1 MKLGLTS
8 KLFLAISAACILVA
22 VAMGVAVRLS
32 FQRGFIDYLGAQAEA
47 GTVQLAHGLETEY
60 AKHGNWDFLR
70 NNQSAW
76 NALVARTVL
85 GTRSGNNSSG
95 GFQRRFGPPGTNNG
109 GDQGP
114 PSGGFQ
120 GPPGAPPGP
129 PPDAMGGPPGPP
141 PDFTGGSGNGPGN
154 GPNGPNGPGNAP
166 ANGPGNGSGNGP
178 GNVSGNTNG
187 PGNGPPD
194 RFGPG
199 FGPGPERT
207 PPTALYDTQMQRV
220 AGNGPPPMPDARRE
234 AITVNGQ
241 TVGWLVVASPSN
253 LLYAA
258 DRQFQSQQV
267 RATWIIVGF
276 AALLAAA
283 VAMVLARLI
292 LAPVR
297 RVVLATHR
305 LASGDYSARVPEAGG
320 DELHQLAVDF
330 NQLAN
335 SLDKAARARRDFIAD
350 ISHELRTPLA
360 VLRGELEAIE
370 DGVRNPDKP
379 TIGSLQSEVAMLS
392 QLIDDLY
399 ELSLAD
405 IGALSFEKV
414 PVDVAPLVESAA
426 EAFRERLA
434 SRNLALETDFG
445 GAPALMSGDP
455 HRLTQLLKNL
465 LENAVR
471 YTDPGGKVRVAVTA
485 DAEQVQID
493 VQDSFPA
500 VPEPMLPHLFDRLF
514 RVDASRSRQS
524 GGAGLGL
531 ALCQHIVREHGG
543 TITAMRSP
551 FGGLWINM
559 RFHSLKSPT

>member
-1 MKLGLTS
+1 MKLGITS

-32 FQRGFIDYLGAQAEA
+32 FQRGFIDYLGAQAAA
-47 GTVQLAHGLETEY
+47 GTEQLSRGLETEY

-85 GTRSGNNSSG
+85 GTRSGNGSNG
-95 GFQRRFGPPGTNNG
+95 GFQRRFGPPGANNG
-109 GDQGP
+109 NDQGP
-114 PSGGFQ
+114 PSGDFQ
-120 GPPGAPPGP
+120 GPPGGPPGP
-129 PPDAMGGPPGPP
+129 PPGAPLDGPPGPP
-141 PDFTGGSGNGPGN
+141 PDFAGGGNGGN
-154 GPNGPNGPGNAP
+154 N
-166 ANGPGNGSGNGP
+166 ANG
-178 GNVSGNTNG
+178 G

-234 AITVNGQ
+234 AVTVNGQ

-283 VAMVLARLI
+283 FAMVLARLI
-292 LAPVR
+292 LAPIR

-370 DGVRNPDKP
+370 DGVRSPDKT
-379 TIGSLQSEVAMLS
+379 TIASLQSEVAMLS

-434 SRNLALETDFG
+434 SRNLALETHFG
-445 GAPALMSGDP
+445 DEPALMSGDP

-485 DAEQVQID
+485 DADLVQID